1 MSALCVFVTHEQKLL
16 FLNEKKREIIA
27 LLLKWVLKN
36 SIKCKQLSNF
46 EGHSLC
52 VMSHPSHTYVHEMD
66 K

>member
-1 MSALCVFVTHEQKLL
+1 MSALYLFVTHEQKLL
-16 FLNEKKREIIA
+16 FSNEIIA